1 MPHARGVVG
10 EVATGPAVQPCPAQ
24 DLVRRASGADLPLDR
39 RRGLGEARLLLR
51 REERDAD
58 PVVGVACQPLGLR
71 MLRRVVGVEE
81 FGDPL
86 EVADDDFED
95 VHVNLL
101 RSVFVGCVSE
111 VGDVLNMTE
120 NNIRVWSRNI

>member
-1 MPHARGVVG
+1 
-10 EVATGPAVQPCPAQ
+10 
-24 DLVRRASGADLPLDR
+24 
-39 RRGLGEARLLLR
+39 
-51 REERDAD
+51 
-58 PVVGVACQPLGLR
+58 